1 MNCLKDR
8 EFVTIFDCEQ
18 CELVEKCIH
27 ASEPTTGID
36 PRFIVLVHN
45 ELGVPI
51 PQEYRDHRRGWKTE
65 NERKWIIQLY
75 QETEL

>member
-1 MNCLKDR
+1 MKCLKDR
-8 EFVTIFDCEQ
+8 EFLTIYDCEQ

-36 PRFIVLVHN
+36 PRFIVFVHN

-51 PQEYRDHRRGWKTE
+51 PQEYRNHRRGWITE
-65 NERKWIIQLY
+65 NVQKWTIQLC